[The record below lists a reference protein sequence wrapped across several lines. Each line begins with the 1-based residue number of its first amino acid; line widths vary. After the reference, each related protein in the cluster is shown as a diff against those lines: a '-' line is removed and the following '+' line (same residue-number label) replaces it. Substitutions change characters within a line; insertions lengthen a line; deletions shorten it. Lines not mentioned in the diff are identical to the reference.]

1 MKDFSDG
8 DSIED
13 IDKVNPSGGARKK
26 TYSAVIKT
34 NVNKKKNTDDPVK
47 VNYDPN
53 KHPTSNKYDHITK
66 LDNHLQGEETEKK
79 TKNIK

>member
-1 MKDFSDG
+1 METLSRTL
-8 DSIED
+8 IY
-13 IDKVNPSGGARKK
+13 RKK

-34 NVNKKKNTDDPVK
+34 KVNKKKNTDDPVK

-53 KHPTSNKYDHITK
+53 KHPISNNISNKYDHITK

-79 TKNIK
+79 TKKY

>member
-1 MKDFSDG
+1 M
-8 DSIED
+8 
-13 IDKVNPSGGARKK
+13 
-26 TYSAVIKT
+26 
-34 NVNKKKNTDDPVK
+34 K

-53 KHPTSNKYDHITK
+53 KHPISNNISNKYDHITK